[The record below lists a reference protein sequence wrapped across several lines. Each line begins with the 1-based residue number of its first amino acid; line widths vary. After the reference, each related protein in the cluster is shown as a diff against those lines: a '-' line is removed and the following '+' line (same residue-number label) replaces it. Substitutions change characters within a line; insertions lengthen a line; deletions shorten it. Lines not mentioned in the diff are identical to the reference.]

1 MRWIKI
7 YALHPVLASM
17 LVAKGREAVQRYYSF
32 GSGNGSGGTILEA
45 RGLKDANKGE
55 GRDNA
60 RRKKMPVDVCDATL
74 RDGEAE
80 ERD

>member
-1 MRWIKI
+1 M
-7 YALHPVLASM
+7 
-17 LVAKGREAVQRYYSF
+17 QRYYSF

-60 RRKKMPVDVCDATL
+60 RREINAKSMCATQRL
-74 RDGEAE
+74 ETGKRKREIERKRE
-80 ERD
+80 ETRHES